1 MHTILVICA
10 SDTATIELPPQPYP
24 LAAGSCSG
32 GPWAHYLYYTI
43 DPGLY
48 YLWYAARS
56 VKLKAPQTFFT
67 LLYRVPR
74 VFTQATIHFFHLR
87 SSAADELMSTPF
99 SILSFST
106 SRSLLHFTESS
117 WLHLKLQE
125 AILST
130 DTGRLSSPLVPER
143 RALSAILR

>member
-56 VKLKAPQTFFT
+56 VKLKAPPDLLYFT
-67 LLYRVPR
+67 LS
-74 VFTQATIHFFHLR
+74 R
-87 SSAADELMSTPF
+87 SSRFNSGHHPF
-99 SILSFST
+99 LP
-106 SRSLLHFTESS
+106 FTLISC
-117 WLHLKLQE
+117 
-125 AILST
+125 
-130 DTGRLSSPLVPER
+130 R
-143 RALSAILR
+143 